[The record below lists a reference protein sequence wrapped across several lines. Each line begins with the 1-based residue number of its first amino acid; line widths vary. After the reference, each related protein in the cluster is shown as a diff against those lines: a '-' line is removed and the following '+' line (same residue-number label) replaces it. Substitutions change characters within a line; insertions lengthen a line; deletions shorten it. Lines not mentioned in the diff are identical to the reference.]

1 MLSMHKSLGEFNLI
15 FAFAPESFALRFF
28 FSIKNCNMYPNKSFE
43 MENFHSSQRLCQGA
57 PCRVFCISFFFSA
70 RDAGK
75 LSCNNWRKLS
85 KRQPWHRKM
94 DFSCSSESFVGL
106 GRSHDGK
113 RCVQRAIRCRWSE
126 PWINI
131 GAWECQDECEEN
143 FSLKSINFDSLKG
156 CSENT
161 TAIQFAESSL
171 ATIMSLLRML
181 ATSKHILITTR
192 GTVAKTHF

>member
-28 FSIKNCNMYPNKSFE
+28 F
-43 MENFHSSQRLCQGA
+43 RLKIATCIQINLSKWKIFTA
-57 PCRVFCISFFFSA
+57 VRDCVREHRVVFFVFLFFFRREMLANWAAIIEENCRSVNPDTEKWISHAVRSRSSA
-70 RDAGK
+70 WAARMMANVVFSERFDAAEA
-75 LSCNNWRKLS
+75 NR
-85 KRQPWHRKM
+85 
-94 DFSCSSESFVGL
+94 
-106 GRSHDGK
+106 
-113 RCVQRAIRCRWSE
+113 
-126 PWINI
+126 INI

-143 FSLKSINFDSLKG
+143 FSLNSINFDSLKG